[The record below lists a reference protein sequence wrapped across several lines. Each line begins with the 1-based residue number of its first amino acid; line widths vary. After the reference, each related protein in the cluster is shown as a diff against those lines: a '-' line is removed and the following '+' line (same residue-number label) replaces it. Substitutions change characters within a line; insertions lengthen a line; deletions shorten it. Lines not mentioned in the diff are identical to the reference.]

1 VRVGEAV
8 AYWGGEG
15 YRTAALEKLMAEPKA
30 PPNYEALVRGFAQA
44 IEQLRELEQQVC
56 TVDPGLGGSDLF
68 RDPERLSEAAAFVE
82 RALAGSVPPA
92 GPQSAFS
99 RTAFEESPSNQMA
112 VRAADAVI
120 AEPGHRYNPLFLAGP
135 SGVGKTHLL
144 NAIGNELARRGGAS
158 YRVACVGAQLFIDE
172 LIAALQDGTIERFR
186 ARYRAADALLLDD
199 VQFVAGKERTQEELF
214 HVFNHFHAAGK
225 QLVFASDVAPKYI
238 EGLEERLR
246 SRFEGGLVAELNAP
260 DRALREKL
268 FGRFL
273 HDARVSATPELLAY
287 LAERSAASVR
297 ELIGIVHRLCAV
309 AEHAGAPLTLPLAR
323 QELEPGGA
331 NLTSPPPKVRQAAD
345 VFFLD
350 DEKIVWEWP
359 DATGRLVEEMR

>member
-1 VRVGEAV
+1 
-8 AYWGGEG
+8 
-15 YRTAALEKLMAEPKA
+15 
-30 PPNYEALVRGFAQA
+30 
-44 IEQLRELEQQVC
+44 
-56 TVDPGLGGSDLF
+56 
-68 RDPERLSEAAAFVE
+68 
-82 RALAGSVPPA
+82 
-92 GPQSAFS
+92 
-99 RTAFEESPSNQMA
+99 MA

-120 AEPGHRYNPLFLAGP
+120 AEPGSRYNPLFLAGP

-144 NAIGNELARRGGAS
+144 NAIGNELARRGGANC
-158 YRVACVGAQLFIDE
+158 RVACVGAQVFIDE

-186 ARYRAADALLLDD
+186 ARYRAADALLIDD
-199 VQFVAGKERTQEELF
+199 VQFVGGKERTQEELF
-214 HVFNHFHAAGK
+214 HVFNHFHSSGK
-225 QLVFASDVAPKYI
+225 QLVFASDTAPKFI

-246 SRFEGGLVAELNAP
+246 SRFEGGLVTELNAP

-273 HDARVSATPELLAY
+273 KDARVTFTPELLSY

-297 ELIGIVHRLCAV
+297 ELIGVVHRIVAA
-309 AEHAGAPLTLPLAR
+309 AEHTGGPLTLPVAK

-331 NLTSPPPKVRQAAD
+331 TITVPPSSVRQAAD

-359 DATGRLVEEMR
+359 DVTGRLVEEMR